1 MSAPDRRS
9 PEGTPMFDLYH
20 GPELA
25 AHRQAELLD
34 EAATDQL
41 VRSAREGRQSS
52 TDDRPAAAQRVVL
65 LVTVGLSAL
74 GGAIDIAGW
83 RAPWS

>member
-1 MSAPDRRS
+1 
-9 PEGTPMFDLYH
+9 MFDLYN

-34 EAATDQL
+34 EVATDQM

-52 TDDRPAAAQRVVL
+52 TDDRPSAAPRVVL
-65 LVTVGLSAL
+65 LVTFALSVL
-74 GGAIDIAGW
+74 GGAVDIAGW
-83 RAPWS
+83 RARWS